1 MNNND
6 FTHVVLDVITVN
18 IKVLQLY
25 HIYIYIYIQFN
36 CVKIDIELSYLT
48 NFNNNLG

>member
-1 MNNND
+1 MNNTD

-18 IKVLQLY
+18 VEVLQVY
-25 HIYIYIYIQFN
+25 HIYIYIQLN